1 MYFTGKPAIQND
13 TMIEQGLIFAR
24 VTDKL
29 FQGDVVTRQKTAIN
43 KQRMN
48 NHYFLRQLFVLGLL
62 ISAFSALAQ
71 STEQAIKITYPES
84 RAVFQREND
93 NTSTIYLSGS
103 CYQPIDSVQARVQAE
118 TAGQGLNTDWVTI
131 QRNPQ
136 GGVFQGPLRAKGGWY
151 RLEVQ
156 AFADGAIVGSDVVRK
171 VGIGEVFIITGQSNA
186 QGFQNFGAAGAADD
200 RVNCVTYDNTTAN
213 SLTDP
218 PRPSFQQLGANS
230 LIGPRGQSAWCW
242 GTLGDLIAARYQVPV
257 LFINTGWEATII
269 RNWKE
274 SADGLPTLKWFNSQP
289 YPPGM
294 PYANLVIAL
303 RYYCSLQGL
312 RAVLWQQGENDNYPL
327 NSSRQSYSN
336 DMQYIVNKT
345 RADTDRY
352 PAWVLARSSYNTGRV
367 SQDIIQA
374 QNDVI
379 NTYNNN
385 VFAGPFTDNIQ
396 IPRFEGEV
404 HFGGEGL
411 KQLGQAWFES
421 LNATFFS
428 SSRPLPPL
436 PPPPITVACAASNNT
451 LTLRLPN
458 AYKSYVWSS
467 GQTTQSITVNRPG
480 VYRAVLKDATG
491 NTYLS
496 PTIDVQGPIQPA
508 NPIVSL
514 ASNPNRPA
522 DGQQQICADSSLALV
537 TNTAANS
544 SAIWNNGTVG
554 KTITVAQSGNYTTQA
569 VNVYGCKS
577 AQSSAIS
584 LTVRPKVPTPT
595 VEQIGTYT
603 LQAIL
608 PTPSGGQTDLYD
620 WRRAGEVL
628 PQTSAVVKVVVTA
641 NYVARA
647 KSTYSINGG
656 NSLTCYSEYS
666 TPKAFT
672 FDQSTGGL
680 SVYPNPSS
688 DGVVVLETIENLT
701 DANIGVFTLT
711 GQQLFTQQVPL
722 LDERKSVNLSGLAQG
737 VYIIR
742 VRSSGF
748 NVSRRIIINR

>member
-1 MYFTGKPAIQND
+1 M
-13 TMIEQGLIFAR
+13 
-24 VTDKL
+24 
-29 FQGDVVTRQKTAIN
+29 N
-43 KQRMN
+43 KN
-48 NHYFLRQLFVLGLL
+48 YFLLQLSVLGLL
-62 ISAFSALAQ
+62 TSVFSTSAQ
-71 STEQAIKITYPES
+71 TTDQAIKITYPES

-118 TAGQGLNTDWVTI
+118 ATGQGLNTDWVTI

-156 AFADGAIVGSDVVRK
+156 AFARGAIVGSDVVRK

-200 RVNCVTYDNTTAN
+200 RVNCVTYDNSTAN
-213 SLTDP
+213 SLADP
-218 PRPSFQQLGANS
+218 PRPTFQQLSANS

-242 GTLGDLIAARYQVPV
+242 GVLGDLIAARYQVPV

-274 SADGLPTLKWFNSQP
+274 SADGQTTLKWFNSQP
-289 YPPGM
+289 YPAGM

-327 NSSRQSYSN
+327 NSTRQAYSN

-421 LNATFFS
+421 LNATFFA

-436 PPPPITVACAASNNT
+436 PPPTVAVACAPSNNT
-451 LTLRLPN
+451 LTLRLPSS
-458 AYKSYVWSS
+458 YKSYTWSS

-480 VYRAVLKDATG
+480 TYRAVLKDNNG

-508 NPIVSL
+508 NPVISLVSDPTR
-514 ASNPNRPA
+514 AA
-522 DGQQQICADSSLALV
+522 DGQQQICADSSLSLLA
-537 TNTAANS
+537 NTAANS
-544 SAIWNNGTVG
+544 SASWSNGIVS
-554 KTITVAQSGNYTTQA
+554 KAIAVNKSGNYTTQA
-569 VNVYGCKS
+569 INVYGCKS

-595 VEQIGTYT
+595 IEQIGTYS
-603 LQAIL
+603 LQAVL
-608 PTPSGGQTDLYD
+608 LAPSGAQTDLYD
-620 WRRAGEVL
+620 WQRAGELL

-641 NYVARA
+641 NYTART
-647 KSTYSINGG
+647 KSTYSLNGG
-656 NSLTCYSEYS
+656 SSLTCYSAYS
-666 TPKAFT
+666 PPKAFT

-688 DGVVVLETIENLT
+688 DGVVVIETIENLK
-701 DANIGVFTLT
+701 DASIGVFTLT

-722 LDERKSVNLSGLAQG
+722 LDERKVVNLSGLAQG
-737 VYIIR
+737 VYIVR

-748 NVSRRIIINR
+748 NVSRRVIINR